1 MWHLKKKKKNWN
13 IVKNIVI
20 IPINIGILV
29 IFMYSDKPIKKADN
43 IVSTDKLS
51 FGYRFKR

>member
-1 MWHLKKKKKNWN
+1 MWHLKKKNLN

-29 IFMYSDKPIKKADN
+29 IFMYFDKPIKKADN